1 MLITFKLNSIASASL
16 SRSLPLE
23 LELPQIITQI
33 DKDLHLCEQKSWQKD
48 LQKVI
53 TEPEELLTLVNIDP
67 RAYLQHFK
75 ARQLFPVRVPLPFIK
90 RMIKGDINDPL
101 LKQVMPL
108 SSEFVVTDG
117 FVTDPL
123 KEHDTVATGLLH
135 KYKNRVLMIVKSGC
149 AINCRYC
156 FRRHFP
162 YQDNSPSK
170 QHWQPTLDYI
180 EEHKEISEVIFSG
193 GDPLMASDQHLAWL
207 IAEIEK
213 IAHVKWLRIH
223 TRLPVVIPNRITSKL
238 VSLLKNSRLKAT
250 MVLHINHGNE
260 IDNDFVQALEPL
272 RDARISLFNQSV
284 LLKDINDKAETLIE
298 LSEKLFHAG
307 IQPYYL
313 HLFDPVQGAAHF
325 DVKEEVAVG
334 IMNEMLATLPGFL
347 MPKLVREIAGQANKT
362 PINLA

>member
-1 MLITFKLNSIASASL
+1 M
-16 SRSLPLE
+16 E

-33 DKDLHLCEQKSWQKD
+33 DNDLHLCEQNSWQKD

-53 TEPEELLTLVNIDP
+53 TEPEELLALVNIDP
-67 RAYLQHFK
+67 KQYLQHFK
-75 ARQLFPVRVPLPFIK
+75 ARQLFPVRVPRPFIK
-90 RMIKGDINDPL
+90 RIKKGDINDPL

-108 SSEFVVTDG
+108 SSEFAVTDG

-123 KEHDTVATGLLH
+123 QEHDTVATGLLH
-135 KYKNRVLMIVKSGC
+135 KYKNRVLMIVKSAC

-162 YQDNSPSK
+162 YQDNSPNK
-170 QHWQPTLDYI
+170 QNWQPALNYI
-180 EEHKEISEVIFSG
+180 AEHKEISEVIFSG

-207 IAEIEK
+207 VTQIEK

-238 VSLLKNSRLKAT
+238 VSILKNSRLKAT

-260 IDNDFVQALEPL
+260 IDTDFVEALEPL
-272 RDARISLFNQSV
+272 REARISLFNQSV
-284 LLKDINDKAETLIE
+284 LLKGINDKAETLIE
-298 LSEKLFHAG
+298 LSEKMFNAG

>member
-1 MLITFKLNSIASASL
+1 M
-16 SRSLPLE
+16 E
-23 LELPQIITQI
+23 LELPLIITQI
-33 DKDLHLCEQKSWQKD
+33 DKDLHPCEQKSWQKY
-48 LQKVI
+48 LQEVI
-53 TEPEELLTLVNIDP
+53 TEPEKLLSLVNINP
-67 RAYLQHFK
+67 EQYLHHFK

-90 RMIKGDINDPL
+90 RIKKGDIDDPL

-117 FVTDPL
+117 FVADPL
-123 KEHDTVATGLLH
+123 QEHDTVATGLLH
-135 KYKNRVLMIVKSGC
+135 KYKNRVLMIVKSAC

-170 QHWQPTLDYI
+170 QHWQPALNYI
-180 EEHKEISEVIFSG
+180 SAHKEISEVIFSG
-193 GDPLMASDQHLAWL
+193 GDPLMANDQHLAWL
-207 IAEIEK
+207 VKQIEQ
-213 IAHVKWLRIH
+213 ISHVKWLRIH
-223 TRLPVVIPNRITSKL
+223 TRLPVVIPNRITSDL

-260 IDNDFVQALEPL
+260 IDDDLTAALEPL
-272 RDARISLFNQSV
+272 RDARIPLFNQSV
-284 LLKDINDKAETLIE
+284 LLKGVNDNANTLIE
-298 LSEKLFHAG
+298 LSEKMFYAG

-325 DVKEEVAVG
+325 DVKQEAAVS

-362 PINLA
+362 PINLT